1 MDKKTFI
8 DKIKTMFSDM
18 ENNVEEE
25 VVMEQETTQENV
37 EEEEVA
43 MEQEVIEEQV
53 VEENVEEV
61 AMEEEA
67 VIDII
72 KEDKD
77 CECKGEEEC
86 ECDKEE
92 EEEKDV
98 DIEEEKDVD
107 IEAGGKDKKK
117 DKEYNEESSDPLES
131 RIKALEI
138 AISNLSETLSSVEL
152 LSQKVEKLSALPADE
167 EIKLS
172 KLDNF
177 KNNKISDKERR
188 LNIFS
193 KK

>member
-1 MDKKTFI
+1 MG
-8 DKIKTMFSDM
+8 
-18 ENNVEEE
+18 
-25 VVMEQETTQENV
+25 
-37 EEEEVA
+37 
-43 MEQEVIEEQV
+43 
-53 VEENVEEV
+53 
-61 AMEEEA
+61 
-67 VIDII
+67 I

-92 EEEKDV
+92 E
-98 DIEEEKDVD
+98 DVD

-177 KNNKISDKERR
+177 KNNKISDKE
-188 LNIFS
+188 
-193 KK
+193 